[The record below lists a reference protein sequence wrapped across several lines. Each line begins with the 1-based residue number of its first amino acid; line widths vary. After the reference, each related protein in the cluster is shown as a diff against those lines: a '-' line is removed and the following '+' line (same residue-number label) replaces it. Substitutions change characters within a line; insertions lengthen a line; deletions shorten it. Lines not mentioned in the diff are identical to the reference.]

1 MMTEFSFNPQYLMK
15 DKKPWFPIMGEIH
28 YSRYPK
34 EYWKES
40 IYKMKAGGVEVVSSY
55 NIWIHHEEIEGEY
68 DFSGSRDLREFVKVC
83 KECDIYLILRVGP
96 WSHAEARN
104 GGFPDW
110 LLKKDFEARSND
122 PRYFEVVKRYYGKL
136 FEQVEGYLHSDGGP
150 IIGLQIENEYGH
162 VGGLTGEEGE
172 EHMRTLQ
179 NIAKEVGFIV
189 PIYTAT
195 GWGGA
200 VTGGMLPVMG
210 GYCEAPWDQSIKE
223 IAPSGNYIF
232 THERNDH
239 NIGSDHGFGT
249 GITYDIDKFPFLTA
263 ELGGG
268 LQVTHHRRPVA
279 HSKDIGAMSMV
290 KLGSG
295 VNLLGYYMYHGG
307 TNPKGKLTTL
317 QETKETGYPNDL
329 PELNYDFRAPIREYG
344 QISET
349 FKEIKLLAMFIKDF
363 GSELCEMPAFIPD
376 SNPLKPTNF
385 TDLRTS
391 YRHNGDSG
399 YAFVNNYQR
408 RYSLADHKD
417 VTLSVDLKKERI
429 TFPSIDVKDK
439 EYFFLPF
446 NMKIGN
452 GILKTAFVTPLCKL
466 NNGQTF
472 VFYGD
477 REANYK
483 IVGDIAPSNLLTL
496 SRKDAL
502 NAYKVT
508 LDKEYLIVSNDAVIE
523 TDKGIEVMGYELPT
537 LKVYPQFSKVPEGF
551 TEAGMDGDFYVYRST
566 LKENDINVTVRSIKE
581 DEEKHVYEIQID
593 KIDEYKDVFLHIDY
607 AGDSGK
613 LYLNNEL
620 IGDHF
625 YTGEPWPIG
634 LRRFDFPNKLTVE
647 IYPLKEDAKVFL
659 ETWPTFKNGIACEI
673 NEVIGKIEYHAI
685 IK

>member
-1 MMTEFSFNPQYLMK
+1 MTEFSFNPNYLMK

-34 EYWKES
+34 AYWKES
-40 IYKMKAGGVEVVSSY
+40 IYKMLAGGVEVISSY
-55 NIWIHHEEIEGEY
+55 NIWIHHEEIEGEF
-68 DFSGSRDLREFVKVC
+68 DFSGNRDLREFVKTC
-83 KECDIYLILRVGP
+83 KECGALLILRVGP

-110 LLKKDFEARSND
+110 VLKKDFESRTND
-122 PRYFEVVKRYYGKL
+122 PRYLEVVKRYYGKL
-136 FEQVEGYLHSDGGP
+136 FEQVEGYLLSDGGP

-162 VGGLTGEEGE
+162 VGGLTGEAGE

-179 NIAKEVGFIV
+179 KIAKEVGFIV

-317 QETKETGYPNDL
+317 QETRATGYPNDL
-329 PELNYDFRAPIREYG
+329 PELNYDFRAAIREYG

-349 FKEIKLLAMFIKDF
+349 FKEIKLLSMFTKDF
-363 GSELCEMPAFIPD
+363 GSELCEMPAYIPD

-391 YRHNGDSG
+391 YRHNGENG
-399 YAFVNNYQR
+399 YVFVNNYQR
-408 RYSLADHKD
+408 RYPLAEHKD
-417 VTLSVDLKKERI
+417 VKLSIQLKDETV

-439 EYFFLPF
+439 DYFFFPF
-446 NMKIGN
+446 NMKIGK
-452 GILKTAFVTPLCKL
+452 GILKTALVTPLCKL
-466 NNGQTF
+466 NDGQSY

-477 REANYK
+477 REANYT
-483 IVGDIAPSNLLTL
+483 IEGDISPSNIITI

-502 NAYKVT
+502 NAYKVK
-508 LDKEYLIVSNDAVIE
+508 LDKEHLIISNGVVIK
-523 TDKGIEVMGYELPT
+523 TDKGIEIMGDEIPVI
-537 LKVYPQFSKVPEGF
+537 KVYPKLSNIPNGFSLDKQEG
-551 TEAGMDGDFYVYRST
+551 EFYVYRST
-566 LKENDINVTVRSIKE
+566 QKEKKVNVTVTSIKE
-581 DEEKHVYEIQID
+581 ELDKHVYEIAID
-593 KIDEYKDVFLHIDY
+593 KTEDCKDIFLHIDY
-607 AGDSGK
+607 AGDSAK
-613 LYLNNEL
+613 AFLNGEL
-620 IGDHF
+620 IADHF

-634 LRRFDFPNKLTVE
+634 LRRFDFPSKLTVE

-659 ETWPTFKNGIACEI
+659 ETWPNFKNGIACEI
-673 NEVIGKIEYHAI
+673 NNVIARAEYHEI